1 MAVQDDAI
9 SALRTIVFEYNGREG
24 NRYGKEAVIEAIDA
38 LASYNTDL
46 RKCLDRSV
54 SFISGHG
61 SIAGTTRA
69 PL

>member
-38 LASYNTDL
+38 LASYNNRDEAVSAL
-46 RKCLDRSV
+46 RHIIYSPRTYDEELIGQK
-54 SFISGHG
+54 
-61 SIAGTTRA
+61 
-69 PL
+69 